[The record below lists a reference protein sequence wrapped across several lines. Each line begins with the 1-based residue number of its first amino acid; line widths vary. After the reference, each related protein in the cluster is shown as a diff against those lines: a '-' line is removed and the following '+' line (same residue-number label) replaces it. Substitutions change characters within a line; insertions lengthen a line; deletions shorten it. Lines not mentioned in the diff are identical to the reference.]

1 MERTAGSRVWARI
14 VIMAVFLAL
23 TGGAVH
29 ASPTNIYAVPL
40 NLTAKIYRLTDNK
53 ELLFTFKR
61 TITETNASV
70 VALRE
75 FWTTNGMLAAREVVR
90 YESNRFLSYQLLEP
104 MRNARGRIFAG
115 GGQSQLNF
123 SYTESGTPTR
133 TAEEALQPDTMIAD
147 MMGPFINAHWDEL
160 MRGDGV
166 KFRFAVMNRQETI
179 GFKFAKDSETT
190 RYGQPVVR
198 LKMSATSMVYS
209 PFVTP
214 LYFTV
219 AKNGPHRVL
228 DYTGETTPRI
238 IIAGEWKDVE
248 ALTVFDWEK

>member
-1 MERTAGSRVWARI
+1 MEILAGIRAWARI

-23 TGGAVH
+23 TGGAM
-29 ASPTNIYAVPL
+29 ASTTNVYAIPHD
-40 NLTAKIYRLTDNK
+40 LTAKIYRLAGNK

-70 VALRE
+70 VSLRE
-75 FWTTNGMLAAREVVR
+75 FWTTNGTLAAREVVR
-90 YESNRFLSYQLLEP
+90 YVSNRFISYELNEP

-160 MRGDGV
+160 MRGDSV

-179 GFKFAKDSETT
+179 GFKFTKDSETT

-198 LKMSATSMVYS
+198 LKMSATSMVYA
-209 PFVTP
+209 PFVDP
-214 LYFTV
+214 LYFTI

-228 DYTGETTPRI
+228 DYSGETTPRI
-238 IIAGEWKDVE
+238 IIGGEWKDVQ
-248 ALTVFDWEK
+248 ALTVFDWGK